1 MEKEKQYIVI
11 CDNELWVTGTRRDV
25 MIDFIKDSEA
35 YVNYANDIKIYE
47 LGEPIPFSLI
57 TPQINF

>member
-11 CDNELWVTGTRRDV
+11 CDNELWVKGTKQDV
-25 MIDFIKDSEA
+25 IDDFIEDSET
-35 YVNYANDIKIYE
+35 YEHYGNNIKIYE
-47 LGEPIPFSLI
+47 LGEPIPFTFI